1 MRNFF
6 FQKFITIYVI
16 DFPNSGQVFANVKIP
31 VAVTMLIFNPADKNN
46 STATKV
52 YYYLYDGDYQQTA
65 SWLVDNNNKLFYK
78 DQK

>member
-1 MRNFF
+1 
-6 FQKFITIYVI
+6 
-16 DFPNSGQVFANVKIP
+16 
-31 VAVTMLIFNPADKNN
+31 MLVFNPADKNN

-65 SWLVDNNNKLFYK
+65 SWLVDNNKLLYK